1 MKNISLLDPRTR
13 VLVALGTARRVVAA
27 SSIGVVDWRDR
38 IRRLVNRPDELTG
51 WRLAVLRLVDPVEW
65 YMRKDEERARPARRG
80 PSPGKRG
87 WVGYVPLRHDGQADL
102 VTPQSP
108 PRSREDD
115 HADWEHRRSRLS
127 ERFGEYFAS
136 RAREVVAGRTVTVR
150 TDAGTVRARL
160 VRFRND
166 AVLERDVVAPG
177 GTGHGMMRLDHR
189 TLRDPVPVV
198 ASYLIDEV
206 ARLGPNAEPL
216 T

>member
-1 MKNISLLDPRTR
+1 
-13 VLVALGTARRVVAA
+13 VVAV

-38 IRRLVNRPDELTG
+38 IRRLVNRPNDLTT

-65 YMRKDEERARPARRG
+65 YMRKDEERARPARRR
-80 PSPGKRG
+80 PSPGGRG
-87 WVGYVPLRHDGQADL
+87 WVAYAPLRYNGQADL
-102 VTPQSP
+102 GVPQSP
-108 PRSREDD
+108 PRSPDDD
-115 HADWEHRRSRLS
+115 HADWERGRSRLS

-136 RAREVVAGRTVTVR
+136 GAREVVAGRSVTVR

-160 VRFRND
+160 VRFWANG
-166 AVLERDVVAPG
+166 AVLERDVVVPG
-177 GTGHGMMRLDHR
+177 STGHGKMRFDHR
-189 TLRDPVPVV
+189 MLRDPVPVV

>member
-1 MKNISLLDPRTR
+1 
-13 VLVALGTARRVVAA
+13 VVAA
-27 SSIGVVDWRDR
+27 STIGVVDWRDR
-38 IRRLVNRPDELTG
+38 IRRLVNRPDELTR
-51 WRLAVLRLVDPVEW
+51 WRLAALRLVDPVEW
-65 YMRKDEERARPARRG
+65 YMRKDEERARPVGRG

-87 WVGYVPLRHDGQADL
+87 WVAYAPLRRDGQADL
-102 VTPQSP
+102 GTPQSP
-108 PRSREDD
+108 PRSRDDD
-115 HADWEHRRSRLS
+115 HADWERGRARLS

-136 RAREVVAGRTVTVR
+136 RAREIVAGRSVTVR

-160 VRFRND
+160 VRFRNG
-166 AVLERDVVAPG
+166 AVLERDVVAPDS
-177 GTGHGMMRLDHR
+177 TGHGMMRFDPR

>member
-1 MKNISLLDPRTR
+1 
-13 VLVALGTARRVVAA
+13 VVAV

-38 IRRLVNRPDELTG
+38 IRRLVNRPNDLTT

-65 YMRKDEERARPARRG
+65 YMRKDEERARPARRR
-80 PSPGKRG
+80 PSPGGRG
-87 WVGYVPLRHDGQADL
+87 WVAYAPLRYNGQADL
-102 VTPQSP
+102 GVPQSP
-108 PRSREDD
+108 PRSPDDD
-115 HADWEHRRSRLS
+115 HADWERGRSRLS

-136 RAREVVAGRTVTVR
+136 GAREVVAGRSVTVR

-160 VRFRND
+160 VRFRANG
-166 AVLERDVVAPG
+166 AVLERDVVVPG
-177 GTGHGMMRLDHR
+177 STGHGKMRFDHR
-189 TLRDPVPVV
+189 MLRDPVPVV

>member
-1 MKNISLLDPRTR
+1 
-13 VLVALGTARRVVAA
+13 VVAA

-87 WVGYVPLRHDGQADL
+87 WVGYVPLRHDGQADFG
-102 VTPQSP
+102 TPQSP
-108 PRSREDD
+108 PRSRQDD
-115 HADWEHRRSRLS
+115 HAEWERGRSRLS

-160 VRFRND
+160 VRFRNG

-177 GTGHGMMRLDHR
+177 GTGHGMMRFDHR